1 MASYQDFSDVELATM
16 LREAESVSNP
26 AFAEL
31 YNRYWKKL
39 LVVAMHRLGSLDE
52 SEEVVQEVF
61 YNLWKRRTS
70 LTLVASPATYLATA
84 VKYEII
90 NRLGKIQRDAEYK
103 RHTERRNQ
111 STDNS
116 TQESIGSNEVRL
128 IIADTVKALPE
139 KCRIVYQLSRENGY
153 TQNQIADK
161 LNISSRTV
169 ESHLARA
176 MKSLRTR
183 LRHFQVFFL

>member
-1 MASYQDFSDVELATM
+1 MTSYQDFSDIELATM
-16 LREAESVSNP
+16 LREADRVSTP

-39 LVVAMHRLGSLDE
+39 LVVAFHRLGSMDE
-52 SEEVVQEVF
+52 AEEVVQEVF

-70 LTLVASPATYLATA
+70 LQLITSPATYLATA
-84 VKYEII
+84 VKYEVI
-90 NRLGKIQRDAEYK
+90 NRLAKIQRLSEYK
-103 RHTERRNQ
+103 KHAERTSNA
-111 STDNS
+111 SDNS
-116 TQESIGSNEVRL
+116 TQEWLRSEEVRT
-128 IIADTVKALPE
+128 IISDTVKALPE

-169 ESHLARA
+169 EAHLARA
-176 MKSLRTR
+176 MRSLRTR